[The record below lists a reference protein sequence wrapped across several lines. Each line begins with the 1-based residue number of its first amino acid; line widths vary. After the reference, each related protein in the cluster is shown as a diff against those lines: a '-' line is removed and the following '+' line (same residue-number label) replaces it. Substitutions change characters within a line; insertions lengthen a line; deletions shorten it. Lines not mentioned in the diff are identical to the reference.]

1 MGVWLQIHSEPL
13 CHGLQCCCDDCEL
26 HQNTLS
32 AKAPHCKKTEANMS
46 LQPYPKSLCSH
57 YTVVTATA
65 TDPCSL
71 DHWKPILVTQEDSA
85 QVYTC
90 MTALTHNLSPCT
102 LQTSTCR
109 PTHWCVLLLVK
120 FILLDSE
127 MVALVHR
134 QQQQQSYKS
143 KETWNQLRKTI
154 IQQQMEF
161 TLYLKRNF
169 K

>member
-13 CHGLQCCCDDCEL
+13 CHGLQCCSDGCEL
-26 HQNTLS
+26 HKNTLS

-46 LQPYPKSLCSH
+46 LQPYPKSLCGLQPRFLQPRSLIAHASH
-57 YTVVTATA
+57 TGRQRT
-65 TDPCSL
+65 SL
-71 DHWKPILVTQEDSA
+71 
-85 QVYTC
+85 YC
-90 MTALTHNLSPCT
+90 MTALTLNLSHCT

-134 QQQQQSYKS
+134 KEQRQSYKS
-143 KETWNQLRKTI
+143 KETWYQLRKTI